1 MAAVLD
7 WIIKFTSPITKP
19 KVLRSCP
26 RVADRNGA
34 FTIAQIAEHNKPS
47 DAWIIIDDGVY
58 DVSAWGEAHPGGDVV
73 SVHRPISMPGGIAMS
88 CLEQQACCNARGPY
102 NSVS

>member
-7 WIIKFTSPITKP
+7 WLIKFTSPITKP
-19 KVLRSCP
+19 KVLRAAP
-26 RVADRNGA
+26 RIEERDGA

-58 DVSAWGEAHPGGDVV
+58 DVSAWGEKHPGGDVV
-73 SVHRPISMPGGIAMS
+73 S
-88 CLEQQACCNARGPY
+88 ACCNANERNFQKTLHWSGPLVQTLL
-102 NSVS
+102 NVK